1 MIIFNFS
8 LVSLFI
14 MKMMYYYDIVYR
26 FFYKPTPIKIEKK
39 DPIKEYPKK
48 WTKYVIMKNNYR
60 VAHLYDPNLE
70 ETNEQLKY
78 YNEFET

>member
-1 MIIFNFS
+1 
-8 LVSLFI
+8 
-14 MKMMYYYDIVYR
+14 
-26 FFYKPTPIKIEKK
+26 
-39 DPIKEYPKK
+39 
-48 WTKYVIMKNNYR
+48 MKNNYR